1 MNTRIRGADGFR
13 AIACLMVIYHHV
25 MQRLDPIASPTW
37 VQVIQYMGMRGEV
50 GVSIFFVLSGCLL
63 ATPFWN
69 AFIGK
74 TPQPKMRTY
83 FQNRAARILPAY
95 YLILILSTFLAV
107 KIIDF
112 EIVWSRI
119 VSGVFLVSH
128 FHWNTFFASELDP
141 PLWTITLEIWSYIL
155 LPIVLFSIFWKA
167 RTVNS
172 AAIGMGIWIVFLQ
185 SLQPLLIK
193 FFMTDDYGKG
203 WDWGWAGG
211 AKLWLP
217 YWNLASFFTQ
227 FLLGACAALYISHK
241 KSMGTQPSKKYDLL
255 SLAGILV
262 AFVLIQVRLIPGVP
276 DAITRQPYIS
286 PVYAALVAFAL
297 ATVPFSTFLAN
308 FLEMRFFKRVATLSF
323 GLYLWHYM
331 IMQIWQNKMDETYYY
346 YGTINLGRWAD
357 STLMIILLT
366 WLVAEISWRF
376 FEAPILRKSRAN
388 IEKRERNQLPSL

>member
-1 MNTRIRGADGFR
+1 
-13 AIACLMVIYHHV
+13 

-167 RTVNS
+167 RTVKA

-193 FFMTDDYGKG
+193 YFMTDDYGKG

-227 FLLGACAALYISHK
+227 FLLGASAALYISHR
-241 KSMGTQPSKKYDLL
+241 KSKGTQPSKKYDLL
-255 SLAGILV
+255 SLAAILV

-286 PVYAALVAFAL
+286 PLYAAIVAFAL

-331 IMQIWQNKMDETYYY
+331 IMQIWQNKMDDTYYY
-346 YGTINLGRWAD
+346 YGTSNLGRWAD
-357 STLMIILLT
+357 STLIVILLT
-366 WLVAEISWRF
+366 WVFAEISWRF
-376 FEAPILRKSRAN
+376 FESPILRKSRDN
-388 IEKRERNQLPSL
+388 IDKRERNQLPSL

>member
-1 MNTRIRGADGFR
+1 MNSRIRGADGFR

-25 MQRLDPIASPTW
+25 MQRLDPIASPMW

-69 AFIGK
+69 AFIGH

-95 YLILILSTFLAV
+95 YLILILSTLLAV
-107 KIIDF
+107 QILDF
-112 EIVWSRI
+112 KIVWSRI

-155 LPIVLFSIFWKA
+155 LPIVLFSIFWKS
-167 RTVNS
+167 RTVKA

-185 SLQPLLIK
+185 SLQPLIIK
-193 FFMTDDYGKG
+193 FFMTDDYLKG
-203 WDWGWAGG
+203 WEWGWAGG

-241 KSMGTQPSKKYDLL
+241 KSKGTQPSRKYDLL

-262 AFVLIQVRLIPGVP
+262 AFALIQVRLIPGVP
-276 DAITRQPYIS
+276 DAITRQPYLS

-297 ATVPFSTFLAN
+297 ANVPFSRFLGN

-331 IMQIWQNKMDETYYY
+331 IMQIWQNKMDDTYYY

-357 STLMIILLT
+357 STLLVIMLT
-366 WLVAEISWRF
+366 WVFAEISWRF

-388 IEKRERNQLPSL
+388 IDKRERTQLPSL

>member
-1 MNTRIRGADGFR
+1 M
-13 AIACLMVIYHHV
+13 MVIYHHV

-167 RTVNS
+167 RTVKA

-193 FFMTDDYGKG
+193 YFMTDDYGKG

-227 FLLGACAALYISHK
+227 FLLGASAALYISHR
-241 KSMGTQPSKKYDLL
+241 KSKGTQPSKKYDLL
-255 SLAGILV
+255 SLAAILV

-286 PVYAALVAFAL
+286 PLYAAIVAFAL

-331 IMQIWQNKMDETYYY
+331 IMQIWQNKMDDTYYY
-346 YGTINLGRWAD
+346 YGTSNLGRWAD
-357 STLMIILLT
+357 STLIVILLT
-366 WLVAEISWRF
+366 WVFAEISWRF
-376 FEAPILRKSRAN
+376 FESPILRKSRNN
-388 IEKRERNQLPSL
+388 IDKRERNQLPSL

>member
-1 MNTRIRGADGFR
+1 MNSRIRGADGFR

-25 MQRLDPIASPTW
+25 MQRLDPIASPMW

-69 AFIGK
+69 AFIGH
-74 TPQPKMRTY
+74 TPQPKMRIY

-95 YLILILSTFLAV
+95 YLILILSTLLAV
-107 KIIDF
+107 QILDF
-112 EIVWSRI
+112 KIVWSRI

-167 RTVNS
+167 RTVKA
-172 AAIGMGIWIVFLQ
+172 AAIGMVIWIVFLQ
-185 SLQPLLIK
+185 SLQPLIIK
-193 FFMTDDYGKG
+193 FFMTDDYLKG
-203 WDWGWAGG
+203 WEWGWAGG

-241 KSMGTQPSKKYDLL
+241 KSKGTQPSRKYDLL

-276 DAITRQPYIS
+276 DAITHQPYLS

-297 ATVPFSTFLAN
+297 ANVPFSRFLGN

-331 IMQIWQNKMDETYYY
+331 IMQIWQNKMDDTYYY

-357 STLMIILLT
+357 STLLVIMLT
-366 WLVAEISWRF
+366 WVFAEISWRF
-376 FEAPILRKSRAN
+376 FESPILRKSRDN
-388 IEKRERNQLPSL
+388 IDKREANQLPSL

>member
-1 MNTRIRGADGFR
+1 MNSRIRGADGFR
-13 AIACLMVIYHHV
+13 AIACMMVIYHHV

-167 RTVNS
+167 RTVKA

-193 FFMTDDYGKG
+193 YFMTDDYGKG

>member
-1 MNTRIRGADGFR
+1 MNSRIRGADGFR
-13 AIACLMVIYHHV
+13 AVACMMVIYHHV

-167 RTVNS
+167 RTVKA

-193 FFMTDDYGKG
+193 YFMTDDYGKG

-227 FLLGACAALYISHK
+227 FLLGASAALYISHR
-241 KSMGTQPSKKYDLL
+241 KSKGTQPSKKYDLL
-255 SLAGILV
+255 SLAAILV

-286 PVYAALVAFAL
+286 PLYAAIVAFAL

-331 IMQIWQNKMDETYYY
+331 IMQIWQNKMDDTYYY
-346 YGTINLGRWAD
+346 YGTSNLGRWAD
-357 STLMIILLT
+357 STLIVILLT
-366 WLVAEISWRF
+366 WVFAEISWRF
-376 FEAPILRKSRAN
+376 FESPILRKSRNN
-388 IEKRERNQLPSL
+388 IDKRERNQLPSL

>member
-1 MNTRIRGADGFR
+1 
-13 AIACLMVIYHHV
+13 

-107 KIIDF
+107 KIINF

-167 RTVNS
+167 RTVKA

-193 FFMTDDYGKG
+193 YFMTDDYGKG

-227 FLLGACAALYISHK
+227 FLLGASAALYISHR
-241 KSMGTQPSKKYDLL
+241 KSKGTQPSKKYDLL
-255 SLAGILV
+255 SLAAILV

-286 PVYAALVAFAL
+286 PLYAAIVAFAL

-331 IMQIWQNKMDETYYY
+331 IMQIWQNKMDDTYYY
-346 YGTINLGRWAD
+346 YGTSNLGRWAD
-357 STLMIILLT
+357 STLIVILLT
-366 WLVAEISWRF
+366 WVFAEISWRF
-376 FEAPILRKSRAN
+376 FESPILRKSRNN
-388 IEKRERNQLPSL
+388 IDKRERNQLPSL

>member
-1 MNTRIRGADGFR
+1 MNSRIRGADGFR
-13 AIACLMVIYHHV
+13 AIACMMVIYHHV

-167 RTVNS
+167 RTVKA

-193 FFMTDDYGKG
+193 YFMTDDYGKG

-227 FLLGACAALYISHK
+227 FLLGASAALYISHR
-241 KSMGTQPSKKYDLL
+241 KSKGTQPSKKYDLL
-255 SLAGILV
+255 SLAAILV

-286 PVYAALVAFAL
+286 PLYAALVAFAL

-346 YGTINLGRWAD
+346 YGTSNLGRWAD
-357 STLMIILLT
+357 STLIVILLT
-366 WLVAEISWRF
+366 WVFAEISWRF
-376 FEAPILRKSRAN
+376 FESPILRKSRDN
-388 IEKRERNQLPSL
+388 IDKRERNQLPSL

>member
-1 MNTRIRGADGFR
+1 MNSRIRGADGFR
-13 AIACLMVIYHHV
+13 AIACMMVIYHHV
-25 MQRLDPIASPTW
+25 MQRLDPAASPMW

-69 AFIGK
+69 AFIGH

-83 FQNRAARILPAY
+83 FQNRAARILPSY
-95 YLILILSTFLAV
+95 YFILILSTFLAV
-107 KIIDF
+107 KIINF

-167 RTVNS
+167 RTVKA

-193 FFMTDDYGKG
+193 YFMTDDYGKG

-227 FLLGACAALYISHK
+227 FLLGASAALYISHR
-241 KSMGTQPSKKYDLL
+241 KSKGTQPSKKYDLL

-286 PVYAALVAFAL
+286 PLYAALVAFAL
-297 ATVPFSTFLAN
+297 ATVPFSTFLAS

-331 IMQIWQNKMDETYYY
+331 IMQIWQNKMDDTYYY
-346 YGTINLGRWAD
+346 YGTMNLGRWAD
-357 STLMIILLT
+357 STLLVILLT
-366 WLVAEISWRF
+366 WVFAEISWKF
-376 FEAPILRKSRAN
+376 LEAPILRKSRAN

>member
-1 MNTRIRGADGFR
+1 
-13 AIACLMVIYHHV
+13 
-25 MQRLDPIASPTW
+25 
-37 VQVIQYMGMRGEV
+37 
-50 GVSIFFVLSGCLL
+50 
-63 ATPFWN
+63 
-69 AFIGK
+69 
-74 TPQPKMRTY
+74 
-83 FQNRAARILPAY
+83 
-95 YLILILSTFLAV
+95 
-107 KIIDF
+107 
-112 EIVWSRI
+112 
-119 VSGVFLVSH
+119 
-128 FHWNTFFASELDP
+128 
-141 PLWTITLEIWSYIL
+141 
-155 LPIVLFSIFWKA
+155 
-167 RTVNS
+167 
-172 AAIGMGIWIVFLQ
+172 
-185 SLQPLLIK
+185 
-193 FFMTDDYGKG
+193 
-203 WDWGWAGG
+203 
-211 AKLWLP
+211 
-217 YWNLASFFTQ
+217 
-227 FLLGACAALYISHK
+227 
-241 KSMGTQPSKKYDLL
+241 MGTQPSKKYDLL

>member
-1 MNTRIRGADGFR
+1 MNSRIRGADGFR
-13 AIACLMVIYHHV
+13 AIACMMVIYHHV

-107 KIIDF
+107 KIINF

-167 RTVNS
+167 RTVKA

-193 FFMTDDYGKG
+193 YFMTDDYGKG

-227 FLLGACAALYISHK
+227 FLLGASAALYISHR
-241 KSMGTQPSKKYDLL
+241 KSKGTQPSKKYDLL
-255 SLAGILV
+255 SLTAILV

-286 PVYAALVAFAL
+286 PLYAAIVAFAL

-331 IMQIWQNKMDETYYY
+331 IMQIWQNKMDDTYYY
-346 YGTINLGRWAD
+346 YGTSNLGRWAD
-357 STLMIILLT
+357 STLIVILLT
-366 WLVAEISWRF
+366 WVFAEISWRF
-376 FEAPILRKSRAN
+376 FESPILRKSRNN
-388 IEKRERNQLPSL
+388 IDKRERNQLPSL

>member
-1 MNTRIRGADGFR
+1 MNSRIRGADGFR
-13 AIACLMVIYHHV
+13 AIACMMVIYHHV

-69 AFIGK
+69 AFVGK

-167 RTVNS
+167 RTVKA

-193 FFMTDDYGKG
+193 YFMTDDYGKG

-227 FLLGACAALYISHK
+227 FLLGASAALYISHR
-241 KSMGTQPSKKYDLL
+241 KSKGTQPSKKYDQL
-255 SLAGILV
+255 SLAAILV

-286 PVYAALVAFAL
+286 PLYAAIVAFAL

-331 IMQIWQNKMDETYYY
+331 IMQIWQNKMDDTYYY
-346 YGTINLGRWAD
+346 YGTSNLGRWAD
-357 STLMIILLT
+357 STLIVILLT
-366 WLVAEISWRF
+366 WVFAEISWRF
-376 FEAPILRKSRAN
+376 FESPILRKSRNN
-388 IEKRERNQLPSL
+388 IDKRERNQLPSL

>member
-167 RTVNS
+167 RTVKA

-346 YGTINLGRWAD
+346 YGTSNLGRWAD

>member
-1 MNTRIRGADGFR
+1 MNSRIRGADGFR
-13 AIACLMVIYHHV
+13 AIACMMVIYHHV

-167 RTVNS
+167 RTVKA

-193 FFMTDDYGKG
+193 YFMTDDYGKG

-255 SLAGILV
+255 SLAAILV

-286 PVYAALVAFAL
+286 PLYAALVAFAL

-346 YGTINLGRWAD
+346 YGTSNLGRWAD
-357 STLMIILLT
+357 STLIVILLT
-366 WLVAEISWRF
+366 WVFAEISWRF
-376 FEAPILRKSRAN
+376 FESPILRKSRNN
-388 IEKRERNQLPSL
+388 IDKRERNQLPSL

>member
-1 MNTRIRGADGFR
+1 MNSRIRGADGFR
-13 AIACLMVIYHHV
+13 AIACMMVIYHHV

-167 RTVNS
+167 RTVKA

-193 FFMTDDYGKG
+193 YFMTDDYGKG

-255 SLAGILV
+255 SLAAILV

-286 PVYAALVAFAL
+286 PLYAAIVAFAL
-297 ATVPFSTFLAN
+297 ATVPFSAFLAN

-346 YGTINLGRWAD
+346 YGTSNLGRWAD
-357 STLMIILLT
+357 STLIVILLT
-366 WLVAEISWRF
+366 WVFAEISWRF
-376 FEAPILRKSRAN
+376 FESPILRKSRNN
-388 IEKRERNQLPSL
+388 IDKRERNQLPSL

>member
-1 MNTRIRGADGFR
+1 MNSRIRGADGFR
-13 AIACLMVIYHHV
+13 AIACMMVIYHHV

-167 RTVNS
+167 RTVKA

-193 FFMTDDYGKG
+193 YFMTDDYGKG

-227 FLLGACAALYISHK
+227 FLLGASAALYISHK
-241 KSMGTQPSKKYDLL
+241 KSKGTQPSKKYDLL
-255 SLAGILV
+255 SLAAILV

-286 PVYAALVAFAL
+286 PLYAAIVAFAL

-331 IMQIWQNKMDETYYY
+331 IMQIWQNKMDDTYYY
-346 YGTINLGRWAD
+346 YGTSNLGRWAD
-357 STLMIILLT
+357 STLIVILLT
-366 WLVAEISWRF
+366 WVFAEISWRF
-376 FEAPILRKSRAN
+376 FESPILRKSRNN
-388 IEKRERNQLPSL
+388 IDKRERNQLPSL

>member
-1 MNTRIRGADGFR
+1 
-13 AIACLMVIYHHV
+13 
-25 MQRLDPIASPTW
+25 
-37 VQVIQYMGMRGEV
+37 MRGEV

-167 RTVNS
+167 RTVKA

-193 FFMTDDYGKG
+193 YFMTDDYGKG

-227 FLLGACAALYISHK
+227 FLLGASAALYISHR
-241 KSMGTQPSKKYDLL
+241 KSKGTQPSKKYDLL
-255 SLAGILV
+255 SLAAILV

-286 PVYAALVAFAL
+286 PLYAAIVAFAL

-331 IMQIWQNKMDETYYY
+331 IMQIWQNKMDDTYYY
-346 YGTINLGRWAD
+346 YGTSNLGRWAD
-357 STLMIILLT
+357 STLIVILLT
-366 WLVAEISWRF
+366 WVFAEISWRF
-376 FEAPILRKSRAN
+376 FESPILRKSRNN
-388 IEKRERNQLPSL
+388 IDKRERNQLPSL

>member
-1 MNTRIRGADGFR
+1 MNSRIRGADGFR

-25 MQRLDPIASPTW
+25 MQRLDPIASPMW

-69 AFIGK
+69 AFIGH

-95 YLILILSTFLAV
+95 YLILILSTLLAV
-107 KIIDF
+107 QILDF
-112 EIVWSRI
+112 KIVWSRI

-167 RTVNS
+167 RTVKA

-185 SLQPLLIK
+185 SLQPLIIK
-193 FFMTDDYGKG
+193 FFMTDDYLKG
-203 WDWGWAGG
+203 WEWGWAGG

-241 KSMGTQPSKKYDLL
+241 KSKGTQPSRKYDLL

-276 DAITRQPYIS
+276 DAITRQPYLS

-297 ATVPFSTFLAN
+297 ANVPFSRFLGN

-331 IMQIWQNKMDETYYY
+331 IMQIWQNKMDDTYYY

-357 STLMIILLT
+357 STLLVIMLT
-366 WLVAEISWRF
+366 WVFAEISWRF

-388 IEKRERNQLPSL
+388 IDKRERTQLPSL

>member
-1 MNTRIRGADGFR
+1 MNSRIRGADGFR
-13 AIACLMVIYHHV
+13 AIACMMVIYHHV

-69 AFIGK
+69 AFVGK

-167 RTVNS
+167 RTVKA

-193 FFMTDDYGKG
+193 YFMTDDYGKG

-227 FLLGACAALYISHK
+227 FLLGASAALYISHR
-241 KSMGTQPSKKYDLL
+241 KSKGTQPSKKYDLL
-255 SLAGILV
+255 SLAAILV

-286 PVYAALVAFAL
+286 PLYAAIVAFAL

-331 IMQIWQNKMDETYYY
+331 IMQIWQNKMDDTYYY
-346 YGTINLGRWAD
+346 YGTSNLGRWAD
-357 STLMIILLT
+357 STLIVILLT
-366 WLVAEISWRF
+366 WVFAEISWRF
-376 FEAPILRKSRAN
+376 FESPILRKSRNN
-388 IEKRERNQLPSL
+388 IDKRERNQLPSL

>member
-1 MNTRIRGADGFR
+1 
-13 AIACLMVIYHHV
+13 
-25 MQRLDPIASPTW
+25 MQRLDPIASPMW

-69 AFIGK
+69 AFIGH

-95 YLILILSTFLAV
+95 YLILILSTLLAV
-107 KIIDF
+107 QILDF
-112 EIVWSRI
+112 KIVWSRI

-167 RTVNS
+167 RTVKA

-185 SLQPLLIK
+185 SLQPLIIK
-193 FFMTDDYGKG
+193 FFMTDDYLKG
-203 WDWGWAGG
+203 WEWGWAGG

-241 KSMGTQPSKKYDLL
+241 KSKGTQPSRKYDLL

-276 DAITRQPYIS
+276 DAITRQPYLS

-297 ATVPFSTFLAN
+297 ANVPFSRFLGN

-331 IMQIWQNKMDETYYY
+331 IMQIWQNKMDDTYYY

-357 STLMIILLT
+357 STLLVIMLT
-366 WLVAEISWRF
+366 WVFAEISWRF

-388 IEKRERNQLPSL
+388 IDKRERTQLPSL

>member
-1 MNTRIRGADGFR
+1 MNSRIRGADGFR
-13 AIACLMVIYHHV
+13 AIACMMVIYHHV

-167 RTVNS
+167 RTVKA

-193 FFMTDDYGKG
+193 YFMTDDYGKG

-227 FLLGACAALYISHK
+227 FLLGASAALYISHR
-241 KSMGTQPSKKYDLL
+241 KSKGTQPSKKYDLL
-255 SLAGILV
+255 SLAAILV

-286 PVYAALVAFAL
+286 PLYAAIVAFAL

-331 IMQIWQNKMDETYYY
+331 IMQIWQNKMDDTYYY
-346 YGTINLGRWAD
+346 YGTSNLGRWAD
-357 STLMIILLT
+357 STLIVILLT
-366 WLVAEISWRF
+366 WVFAEISWRF
-376 FEAPILRKSRAN
+376 FESPILRKSRNN
-388 IEKRERNQLPSL
+388 IDKRERNQLPSL

>member
-1 MNTRIRGADGFR
+1 MNTRIKGADGFR

-95 YLILILSTFLAV
+95 YLILVLSTFLAV

-167 RTVNS
+167 RTVKS

-376 FEAPILRKSRAN
+376 FEAPILRKSIDN
-388 IEKRERNQLPSL
+388 IEKREKNQLPSL